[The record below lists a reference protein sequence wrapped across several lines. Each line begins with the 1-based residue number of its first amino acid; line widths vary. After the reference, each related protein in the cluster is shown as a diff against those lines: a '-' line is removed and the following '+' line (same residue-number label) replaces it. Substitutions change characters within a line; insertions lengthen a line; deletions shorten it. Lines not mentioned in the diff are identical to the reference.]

1 MNTTNISYDIVQFSF
16 VVLFFSII
24 YLLMLKLDLG
34 VFTSL
39 TAVYVTL
46 TLSNYVLGLSRLL
59 EHSISLNFILM
70 LAFALVILY
79 RKKVPRNSIN
89 FKVSKFLELSALVIV
104 TLLLFKSIPDDFV
117 FKTWDEYASW
127 GPNIKSLYFDKSL
140 STDLTINSNSHS
152 GLYQLY
158 PPGQPLL
165 QYQILQIFP
174 WSEKIVLFAT
184 NLFKLSL
191 IMMVLEI
198 AFKKRLYL
206 AYIWAIPVLSVFVTY
221 SLNFYSI
228 YADSLLSIIFLGTL
242 TTLFIPSHQT
252 GFHQYL
258 GLILTMLLAIIKPSS
273 IFFIITLCIILL
285 TINILN
291 KLRNKLRFQE
301 TGNSSNVLVSRRIN
315 LSTTLILASGFATEI
330 SWRVY
335 CRLNLSS
342 QALNPSNLLDP
353 ENISIK
359 ANLDRVFE
367 TLKVFRIKLQD
378 IQFIFGFTL
387 STQLLLIAL
396 VFGTV
401 ISYRMKIINDKYK
414 DLILGLFVGFV
425 FYFAIIYYT
434 YNFLTDEYERANG
447 GSIIRYLS
455 TYIVPW
461 AITVLLILLSINQN
475 RITSYKVAVAGLFLT
490 SQTLNL
496 LTQEVNRFATDQ
508 LLYDSRKSMVKVT
521 NFVEKNPG
529 SVYLIEQGAQG
540 MSKNMFTY
548 LSMPNKVN
556 LWCWSIGEKIY
567 EGDFWTCEKS
577 ELIKIRDFDYL
588 YILNNDGQ
596 ITENGITG
604 RSIEKSANF
613 PLDTGLYKIEKA
625 NSDIYLEKTTVGYP

>member
-1 MNTTNISYDIVQFSF
+1 MTSSTLSYDIVQLSF
-16 VVLFFSII
+16 VVLFFLVI

-39 TAVYVTL
+39 TTVYVTL

-59 EHSISLNFILM
+59 GISITINIILM
-70 LAFALVILY
+70 LAFALWMLY
-79 RKKVPRNSIN
+79 RKKAPRNSIN
-89 FKVSKFLELSALVIV
+89 FRISKLLEFTVLVIV

-127 GPNIKSLYFDKSL
+127 GPNVKSLYFDRLL
-140 STDLTINSNSHS
+140 STDFTINSNSHS
-152 GLYQLY
+152 GVYQLY
-158 PPGQPLL
+158 PPGQPLI

-198 AFKKRLYL
+198 AFKKRPYL
-206 AYIWAIPVLSVFVTY
+206 TYIWAIPVLSMFVTY

-242 TTLFIPSHQT
+242 TTLFLPRNQT

-285 TINILN
+285 TINVSN
-291 KLRNKLRFQE
+291 KLRNKLRLQE
-301 TGNSSNVLVSRRIN
+301 TDKPSNVLVSRRIN
-315 LSTTLILASGFATEI
+315 LPTTLILASGIATEL

-378 IQFIFGFTL
+378 IQFIFGFNL

-396 VFGTV
+396 MFGTV
-401 ISYRMKIINDKYK
+401 ISYRIKIINNKYK

-461 AITVLLILLSINQN
+461 TISILLILLSINQN
-475 RITSYKVAVAGLFLT
+475 KITSYKVAVAGLFLT

-496 LTQEVNRFATDQ
+496 LTQEVNRFEVDQ
-508 LLYDSRKSMVKVT
+508 LLYDSRESMVKVT
-521 NFVEKNPG
+521 NFVAKTPG

-548 LSMPNKVN
+548 LSMPNKIN

-567 EGDFWTCEKS
+567 EGDFWTCDKS

-588 YILNNDGQ
+588 YVLNNDGQ

-604 RSIEKSANF
+604 KSREESANL
-613 PLDTGLYKIEKA
+613 PLDPGLYKIEKA
-625 NSDIYLEKTTVGYP
+625 NAEIYLDKTPVEYP